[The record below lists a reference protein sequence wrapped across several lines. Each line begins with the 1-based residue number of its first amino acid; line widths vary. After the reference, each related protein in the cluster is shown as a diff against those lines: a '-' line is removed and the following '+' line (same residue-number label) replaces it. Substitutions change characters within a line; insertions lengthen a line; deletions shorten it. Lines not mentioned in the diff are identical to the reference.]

1 MTFGRSVASGGQ
13 VLVPSLDD
21 LVAEPY
27 REENFGRA
35 RHEWADPHGS
45 P

>member
-13 VLVPSLDD
+13 CTVRDPDD

-35 RHEWADPHGS
+35 RHE
-45 P
+45 